1 MDLAQQL
8 CSRLGQMKLSRSIH
22 ESHWSDCY
30 KYGAPERQQAFS
42 STNSPKS
49 QREQERAELVDST
62 AAESIQLLVS
72 MIMSGVTPANTI
84 WFQAAPD
91 GMDDIS
97 HLTDGERW
105 LEEVCQFMWR
115 NIHAA
120 NFDSEAFETITDVS
134 VAGWGILYTDINH
147 KEGGGYVFESWSI
160 GNCWIASS
168 HPNGLIDTIYRE
180 HEMTALAM
188 VNTYGE
194 SKCSTDVVNAA
205 TVEPDRRFRVLHVI
219 QPRKTKGAG
228 QLNTDMPFASYH
240 IDVSSKIIMKE
251 SGYQEFPCSVP
262 RLRRLPNSVYGNGQM
277 SVALPD
283 AKTCNELMRQTLRA
297 ADMQICGMWIA
308 EDDGVLNPYT
318 VKVGPRKVIVAN
330 SIESMKRLDDGVN
343 FQISEYL
350 LNTLQNGIR
359 KKLMADSLP
368 PVGQQQMT
376 ATEINT
382 RVDIIRQMLGPL
394 YGRLQSEFLLPL
406 LDRCFGLALR
416 SGALGQPPQEL
427 WGANL
432 SFKFVSPMARSQRL
446 NEVVAVEQFIAS
458 LSQMAEVDKTVL
470 DVIDFDAAANVVGK
484 GRGVPQSILRTDEEV
499 QQLREARQKAM
510 QEQQQQAAQQQAAQA
525 MAGAAAKGLENN
537 LTNDP
542 TAMGDLG
549 NMASEVMQ

>member
-542 TAMGDLG
+542 SAMGDLG